1 MSANIVQ
8 TIIRRAVSESDF
20 RAMLISDPNTALAAY
35 DLTSEERERLVK
47 LDSSVFDGN
56 QVDLEQRISRAKYAG
71 N

>member
-1 MSANIVQ
+1 MSANAVQ
-8 TIIRRAVSESDF
+8 TIIRRAVSDANF
-20 RAMLISDPNTALAAY
+20 RAVLVSDPNTALAEY
-35 DLTSEERERLVK
+35 DLTSEERERLVR